1 MRVLVTGTIAGLA
14 LVAASAAS
22 AAPPSSV
29 SGPSAANNGE
39 SLSTKLNNSDGVI
52 KPKTNV
58 DPGIH
63 VPAPD
68 PHPNSTP
75 VIPPA
80 ATGGGTAK

>member
-1 MRVLVTGTIAGLA
+1 MKRFA
-14 LVAASAAS
+14 VAAVIGIASVGSVAAQT

-29 SGPSAANNGE
+29 DGGASTG
-39 SLSTKLNNSDGVI
+39 SLSSKLNKSNGVI
-52 KPKTNV
+52 TPQADM

-63 VPAPD
+63 AAAPD

-75 VIPPA
+75 VVPPA